1 MNNFKIA
8 TRLIILIS
16 LLSLVLIGIGT
27 LGLVGI
33 NQSNDALKTVYEDR
47 TVGVGQIA
55 EINRLNLLS
64 RLAVSNSLLDAT
76 PEEIAKDTA
85 AVDANIAAIGT
96 LWEAYLATATTADE
110 ARIAQKLAEDRALFV
125 KDGLRPAVAA
135 LRANDTATAHRL
147 VIEKIRPLYI
157 PVMAGIDALMKIQ
170 LDVARD
176 EYHDAVARYS
186 TLRLWAILA
195 IIAGVLFAIGFG
207 LLLIRG
213 ISRSLKEAL
222 DVANAVARGDLSHTI
237 LLDSQ
242 DEVGQVLHALSA
254 MQTSLA
260 QVVTT
265 VRQRSEG
272 VASASAQI
280 ASGNHDLSARTE
292 SQASALEQT
301 AASMEQLSATVRQNA
316 DSAQQANQLALS
328 ASITAVQGG
337 DVVAQVVQTMK
348 DINDSSQKIAD
359 IISVIEGIA
368 FQTNI
373 LALNAAVEAARA
385 GEQGRGFAVVAIE
398 VRALAGRS
406 ANAAK
411 EIKSLIHASVARV
424 AQGTTLVDQAG
435 TTMTEVVS
443 GIKRVTDLMGE
454 ISAASREQSLGVS
467 QMGEAVT
474 QMDQVTQQNAALVEE
489 MAAAASSLKAQAQDL
504 VGTVAVFKLNA
515 NKDQQTRALTGL
527 AVRSHN
533 PDALKFKDNNRRG
546 AAAPKGAAARS
557 QTTTP
562 VKATVKAAVVTAK
575 LNGAI
580 RATPKMAAT
589 AGSDAGWETF

>member
-27 LGLVGI
+27 LGLMGI

-55 EINRLNLLS
+55 QINRLNLIN
-64 RLAVSNSLLDAT
+64 RLLIAASLLNPSPDEVSKNGAAIDKNLAAIDTLWAAFMAT
-76 PEEIAKDTA
+76 KQTEAESRIAKQ
-85 AVDANIAAIGT
+85 
-96 LWEAYLATATTADE
+96 LEH
-110 ARIAQKLAEDRALFV
+110 DRVLFEQE
-125 KDGLRPAVAA
+125 GLRPSLAA
-135 LRANDTATAHRL
+135 LRADDLENAQRL
-147 VIEKIRPLYI
+147 AFEKNRPLYI
-157 PVMAGIDALMKIQ
+157 PVGAGIDALMKIQ

-176 EYHDAVARYS
+176 EYHAAVARYS

-195 IIAGVLFAIGFG
+195 IVAGVLFAIGFG

-265 VRQRSEG
+265 VRQGSEG

-316 DSAQQANQLALS
+316 DSAQMANQLALS
-328 ASITAVQGG
+328 ASTTAVQGG

-504 VGTVAVFKLNA
+504 VGTVAVFKLVQGSDSYPSTN
-515 NKDQQTRALTGL
+515 QQQNIRTNLIDTAGTRFGCHGCL
-527 AVRSHN
+527 V
-533 PDALKFKDNNRRG
+533 PQ
-546 AAAPKGAAARS
+546 AARLIES
-557 QTTTP
+557 
-562 VKATVKAAVVTAK
+562 AC
-575 LNGAI
+575 
-580 RATPKMAAT
+580 
-589 AGSDAGWETF
+589 

>member
-27 LGLVGI
+27 LGLMGI

-55 EINRLNLLS
+55 QINRLNLIN
-64 RLAVSNSLLDAT
+64 RLLIAASLLNPSPDEVSKNGAAIDKNLAAIDTLWAAFMAT
-76 PEEIAKDTA
+76 KQTEAESRIAKQ
-85 AVDANIAAIGT
+85 
-96 LWEAYLATATTADE
+96 LEH
-110 ARIAQKLAEDRALFV
+110 DRVLFEQE
-125 KDGLRPAVAA
+125 GLRPSLAA
-135 LRANDTATAHRL
+135 LRADDLENAQRL
-147 VIEKIRPLYI
+147 AFEKNRPLYI
-157 PVMAGIDALMKIQ
+157 PVGAGIDALMKIQ

-176 EYHDAVARYS
+176 EYHAAVARYS

-195 IIAGVLFAIGFG
+195 IVAGVLFAIGFG

-504 VGTVAVFKLNA
+504 VGTVAVFKLVQGSDSYPSTN
-515 NKDQQTRALTGL
+515 QQQNIRTNLIDTAGTRFGCHGCL
-527 AVRSHN
+527 V
-533 PDALKFKDNNRRG
+533 PQ
-546 AAAPKGAAARS
+546 AARLIES
-557 QTTTP
+557 
-562 VKATVKAAVVTAK
+562 AC
-575 LNGAI
+575 
-580 RATPKMAAT
+580 
-589 AGSDAGWETF
+589 